1 MTLMSLITR
10 LDKLLQALSSVRLAR
25 ALLMHRVLAGA
36 EHRHV
41 LCREL
46 AMIVDIGANRGQF
59 ALAARQWARHARVIA
74 FEPLPEPARVFRSVF
89 ADDALTVLHQ
99 CAVGPKEEDAV
110 IHVSQRD
117 DSSSLLPISTLQA
130 TMFPNTE
137 EKETQTVRV
146 CPLDRIINRADIQS
160 PALLKLDVQGFELEA
175 LGGCMPLLPC
185 FDQVYVECSFVELY
199 EGQALAHQVIDFLRQ
214 EGFVLGGV
222 YNMCYDQNGKAIQAD
237 FLFKRSAEKGDLVP
251 CAS

>member
-1 MTLMSLITR
+1 MKLMSLIIR
-10 LDKLLQALSSVRLAR
+10 LDKLLHALSSVRLTK

-59 ALAARQWARHARVIA
+59 ALAARRWARHAKVIA
-74 FEPLPEPARVFRSVF
+74 FEPLPEPARVFRLVF

-99 CAVGPKEEDAV
+99 CAVGPEEENAV

-117 DSSSLLPISTLQA
+117 DSSSLLPIAKLQSA
-130 TMFPNTE
+130 LFPNTE
-137 EKETQTVRV
+137 EKETLAIQVR
-146 CPLDRIINRADIQS
+146 PLDRVIGESDIKS

-175 LGGCMPLLPC
+175 LGGCKSLLPC

-199 EGQALAHQVIDFLRQ
+199 EGQALAHQVIDFLQQ

-237 FLFKRSAEKGDLVP
+237 FLFKRLAEKE
-251 CAS
+251 